1 MTVLSKFTTI
11 IPFHRIIAKFM
22 GDGRLPRQLV
32 KKIDKHFAYFWLND
46 KLLDL
51 KKDDEYLEELPQPIK
66 NEVLIF

>member
-1 MTVLSKFTTI
+1 
-11 IPFHRIIAKFM
+11 M

-32 KKIDKHFAYFWLND
+32 KKIDKHFGYFWLND

-66 NEVLIF
+66 HDVSNF